1 MKTAKSIILAIL
13 LANISIFA
21 QDHATTQTTAEPP
34 AHTAVEHHT
43 EPPPAHAHDSIKH
56 HTEPP
61 PAHDSVKHHTELP
74 PTHDSIKHHT
84 ELPPT
89 HDSVK
94 HHTEL
99 PPTHDSVKH
108 HTELPPAHDS
118 VKHHTEL
125 PPTHDSVG
133 HHTEPPPAPVPVEP
147 PVAEQPAPTLAEQP
161 APTPVEPPKVENA
174 APKPEHAWH
183 KGIEAGL
190 GLGVPSG
197 IAFRAGYRFPRSESF
212 FKNRLGFRMDYNTL
226 GPIWSIYKNTVN
238 NKGQSILDND
248 IDIDGLVIISGSK
261 FKADLSSSHF
271 GILID
276 FHPFGYIFALG
287 GLRITAGYYF
297 GELALSAKISNYEM
311 NLDQEF
317 KSKAEIKGSGDSI
330 DVNVFIRGDLNGKD
344 VGSLKTKMAFNST
357 GPYVGLGWD
366 IGIVGGLHLTF
377 DAGVVSSNLHKISLN
392 LPKLVLPNNAE
403 VEVSWKD
410 ITDPTPEQLQQFDDF
425 LIQLKTDGYCD
436 ADNTPSC
443 ADVKNDQR
451 IEIPPHMIQKYK
463 DDYSNAI
470 DDFNSKVDKEKNKAL
485 NGRKSRGDDK
495 NGVNTLLK
503 DWAYFPILKL
513 GFMWR
518 F

>member
-1 MKTAKSIILAIL
+1 MKTTKSIALAIL
-13 LANISIFA
+13 LVNISIFA

-56 HTEPP
+56 HTELP
-61 PAHDSVKHHTELP
+61 PA
-74 PTHDSIKHHT
+74 
-84 ELPPT
+84 
-89 HDSVK
+89 
-94 HHTEL
+94 
-99 PPTHDSVKH
+99 HDSVKH

-125 PPTHDSVG
+125 PPAHDSVKHHTELPPAHDSVG
-133 HHTEPPPAPVPVEP
+133 HHTEPPPAPAPVEP

-161 APTPVEPPKVENA
+161 APTPAEPPKVENA
-174 APKPEHAWH
+174 APKPKLPFH
-183 KGIEAGL
+183 KGIEIGL

-212 FKNRLGFRMDYNTL
+212 FKNRIGLRLDYNTL
-226 GPIWSIYKNTVN
+226 GPIWNQFKNTVN
-238 NKGQSILDND
+238 DAGQDILDDD
-248 IDIDGLVIISGSK
+248 IDINGLVIINGSK
-261 FKADLSSSHF
+261 FKADLSSNHL
-271 GILID
+271 GILVD
-276 FHPFGYIFALG
+276 LHPFGYIFALG
-287 GLRITAGYYF
+287 GFRITVGYYF
-297 GELALSAKISNYEM
+297 GELALSAKISNYTME
-311 NLDQEF
+311 LDQQF

-330 DVNVFIRGDLNGKD
+330 DVDVFIKGDLSDKD

-366 IGIVGGLHLTF
+366 IGIVGGLHLTL
-377 DAGVVSSNLHKISLN
+377 DAGVVSSNPHKISLN
-392 LPKLVLPNNAE
+392 IPKLVLPNNAK

-425 LIQLKTDGYCD
+425 LIQLETDGYCGD
-436 ADNTPSC
+436 AADKPSC

-451 IEIPPHMIQKYK
+451 IEIPTEMIQKYK
-463 DDYSNAI
+463 DEYSNTI
-470 DDFNSKVDKEKNKAL
+470 DDFNSKVDEEKNKAL